1 MLSCFKSQVKS
12 NSCEWQRAHQ
22 LSLRCLGNSGRLCKW
37 PCACV
42 KVAVSPDLHSDK
54 RARRASLTPSSQ
66 SPHNRKRI

>member
-42 KVAVSPDLHSDK
+42 KVAVCPLIYIPTNAHAAL
-54 RARRASLTPSSQ
+54 R
-66 SPHNRKRI
+66 